1 MIVHLSDLAL
11 RCATNIQYQTAN
23 AFNMLNRM
31 FWVDATLKT
40 VSGIGRK
47 IEPPRSSSDRLRPPK
62 GSFDVNMLR
71 VIRDRSGITT
81 HNACKRLHL

>member
-11 RCATNIQYQTAN
+11 RCATNIQYQTGN
-23 AFNMLNRM
+23 AFYVLHGM
-31 FWVDATLKT
+31 FGVDATLKS
-40 VSGIGRK
+40 VPCVGGE
-47 IEPPRSSSDRLRPPK
+47 IETTRATRHSLGPPK

-81 HNACKRLHL
+81 HDACKRLHL